1 MNQPMPTQTLPP
13 TRTMDD
19 PDIEVSIVMP
29 CLNEAE
35 TIEVCIRKT
44 LNCLAENGIRGEVV
58 VADNGS
64 EDGSIEIARRAGA
77 RVIHVKEKGYGAAVT
92 AGFDAARGKY
102 LIMGD
107 ADDSYDFSNLMPFI
121 HELRNGYDLVMGS
134 RFKGG
139 IAPGAMPWHHRYIG
153 NPVLT
158 GVLNLFHRTGMSDA
172 HCGLR
177 ALAKSAYQ
185 KMDLRT
191 TGMEFASEMLVKA
204 RAQRLNMTE
213 VPTTL
218 SPDGRSR
225 PPHLRSFRDGWRH
238 LRLLLLL
245 SPSWTLIYPSLL
257 MLVTGIGL
265 LVGFA
270 WNLRSPNAAP
280 SDHLWPTCGALLL
293 LVGLQGVVL
302 GCAARLFAL
311 QEELGPPSGWAMDRL
326 RSINLERGLTVGVL
340 LVALGTGLVLAL
352 GQVLT
357 GPTLIAVGLQS
368 LTLALFCA
376 TLARPRRR
384 PKNRARTDGLPT
396 ARGSAIAPV

>member
-1 MNQPMPTQTLPP
+1 
-13 TRTMDD
+13 
-19 PDIEVSIVMP
+19 
-29 CLNEAE
+29 
-35 TIEVCIRKT
+35 
-44 LNCLAENGIRGEVV
+44 
-58 VADNGS
+58 
-64 EDGSIEIARRAGA
+64 
-77 RVIHVKEKGYGAAVT
+77 
-92 AGFDAARGKY
+92 
-102 LIMGD
+102 MGD

-121 HELRNGYDLVMGS
+121 HKLRNGYDLVMGS

-139 IAPGAMPWHHRYIG
+139 IAPGAMPWHHRYVG
-153 NPVLT
+153 NPLLT
-158 GVLNLFHRTGMSDA
+158 GVMNLFHRTGMSDA

-177 ALAKSAYQ
+177 ALTKSAYQ

-204 RAQRLNMTE
+204 TAQRLHMTE

-218 SPDGRSR
+218 RPDGRSR

-245 SPSWTLIYPSLL
+245 SPSWALIYPSLL
-257 MLVTGIGL
+257 MLVIGIGL

-280 SDHLWPTCGALLL
+280 SDHLWPTCGAMLLL
-293 LVGLQGVVL
+293 GGLQGVVL

-311 QEELGPPSGWAMDRL
+311 QEELGPPSGWAMNRL
-326 RSINLERGLTVGVL
+326 RSINLERGLIVGVL
-340 LVALGTGLVLAL
+340 LVALGTGLVLVL

-357 GPTLIAVGLQS
+357 GPTLVAVGLQS
-368 LTLALFCA
+368 LILALFCA

-384 PKNRARTDGLPT
+384 TKNRARTDGLPT
-396 ARGSAIAPV
+396 ARGSAIAPM